1 MKQQVR
7 VWDGPLRI
15 FHWLLVLSVVTAL
28 LTGWLGGSSWID
40 WHERAG
46 LAIVGLLSFRIV
58 WLVLGSTYARL
69 STLLCSLISLP
80 QYFRGEW
87 RRLGHNPLGVLSVF
101 AMLGMLSWQAVS
113 GLFTNDGSIYTGPLY
128 RLISGSLSSDLTR
141 LHKLG
146 MWVIIGLITA
156 HILAI
161 VVHFVVKKHNLT
173 KAMLTGKTEQQYP
186 EQKPAQG
193 GHWLAFVFAVVV
205 ACGAVYVASGEW
217 QAKPAPA
224 PAAAP
229 AW

>member
-1 MKQQVR
+1 MAKQIR

-15 FHWLLVLSVVTAL
+15 FHWLLAISVVFSL
-28 LTGWLGGSSWID
+28 FTGWQGGSSWMG

-46 LAIVGLLSFRIV
+46 LVIIGLLSFRIA

-69 STLLCSLISLP
+69 STLLCALLALP
-80 QYFRGEW
+80 QYMRGDW
-87 RRLGHNPLGVLSVF
+87 RKLGHNPLGVLSVF
-101 AMLGMLSWQAVS
+101 AMLGMLTWQAVS

-128 RLISGSLSSDLTR
+128 SLVGRSLSGDITR

-146 MWVIIGLITA
+146 LWIIIGLIVV

-161 VVHFVVKKHNLT
+161 VAHYILKKKNLVKP
-173 KAMLTGKTEQQYP
+173 MLTGKADQEFP
-186 EQKPAQG
+186 EQKPAKG
-193 GHWLAFVFAVVV
+193 GRWLAFVCALAIAV
-205 ACGAVYVASGEW
+205 GGVYLASGEW
-217 QAKPAPA
+217 QSKPPPA

>member
-1 MKQQVR
+1 MNKQVR
-7 VWDGPLRI
+7 VWDGPLRL
-15 FHWLLVLSVVTAL
+15 FHWLLALSVVFAL
-28 LTGWLGGSSWID
+28 FTGWQGGSSWIG

-46 LAIVGLLSFRIV
+46 LVIVGLLSFRIV
-58 WLVLGSTYARL
+58 WLLLGSTYARL
-69 STLLCSLISLP
+69 STLLCSLLSLP
-80 QYFRGEW
+80 QYLRGEW
-87 RRLGHNPLGVLSVF
+87 RQLGHNPLGVLSVF

-113 GLFTNDGSIYTGPLY
+113 GLFTNDGSVYTGPLY
-128 RLISGSLSSDLTR
+128 RLVSSGFSTDLTR

-146 MWVIIGLITA
+146 MWIIIALITV

-161 VVHFVVKKHNLT
+161 LVHYVLKKHNLV

-193 GHWLAFVFAVVV
+193 GHWLAFICAL
-205 ACGAVYVASGEW
+205 AIAGAAVYLASGEW
-217 QAKPAPA
+217 QATPPPA